1 MFVEVEDAI
10 VARLEARI
18 GVATL
23 PAKPRVTTMAN
34 LASIRDQSQGEA
46 SVFVAYNGLAGI
58 QPLTG
63 NPAIVTVMQQ
73 FIIWTVARGSSR
85 HATQEGTREIADP
98 IMVVVLEA
106 LCGWRYA
113 AGKSMLEL
121 AETPGPAYEDGFG
134 YFPLI
139 FQFRTQVR
147 GNP

>member
-10 VARLEARI
+10 VARLTTRI
-18 GVATL
+18 DAAAL
-23 PAKPRVTTMAN
+23 SIKPRVTTMAN
-34 LASIRDQSQGEA
+34 IASIRDQSQGDA
-46 SVFVAYNGLAGI
+46 NVFVAYNGLAGI
-58 QPLTG
+58 QPLSG
-63 NPAIVTVMQQ
+63 NPAIVSVMQQ

-98 IMVVVLEA
+98 IMVVVLES

-113 AGKSMLEL
+113 EGKTMLEL

-139 FQFRTQVR
+139 FQYRTQVR